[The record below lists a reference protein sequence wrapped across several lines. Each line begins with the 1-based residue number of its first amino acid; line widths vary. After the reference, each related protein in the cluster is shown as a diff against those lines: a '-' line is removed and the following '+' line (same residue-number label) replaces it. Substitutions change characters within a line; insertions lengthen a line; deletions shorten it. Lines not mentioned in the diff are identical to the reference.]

1 MEIIVYLQLCV
12 YEGQK
17 YDGSSCAYL
26 PLQEF
31 INLQLLKANFIYI
44 ILSMQI
50 RI

>member
-1 MEIIVYLQLCV
+1 MEL
-12 YEGQK
+12 
-17 YDGSSCAYL
+17 SSCAYL

-50 RI
+50 RILIWHIYLIKFVLKTS